1 MENHAKVR
9 RALGSLSVYAALL
22 MYALGCGGGG
32 DGGII
37 MPPPPPPPP
46 PPAGTV
52 VGTVRHVTQNTA
64 IAGAVVSIGSV
75 LATTGVDGAFT
86 LNNVP
91 AGTATIRCTSPGLAD
106 YTSNITVAAGTTT
119 HDIRLSAQEV
129 FEFFGGAFSLYVPAS
144 VTAVRGIVLALG
156 GPDTRPFADPR
167 RSFNLGTNPPPE
179 LESELMVVGTNYRL
193 LAAREGLA
201 VLGYGNVSVA
211 GGLAA
216 AVWVALEE
224 AAAVASRPELANA
237 PLLIDAISSG
247 TPAAA
252 QLTAQNPSRVAGL
265 ALRVPLSV
273 ADQLSPES
281 GSVPTYVIIA
291 ELDEIVDNNVT
302 VATYQKVRA
311 AGGLWALAEEP
322 GKQHRSHS
330 ASRNAVIL
338 EWFTTILPLRES
350 ATPGGPVRAIAEE
363 SGWLG
368 APVTRVVSSWADYV
382 GDKRAASWFPTRATA
397 ERWRGFT
404 GTQ

>member
-1 MENHAKVR
+1 MV
-9 RALGSLSVYAALL
+9 
-22 MYALGCGGGG
+22 
-32 DGGII
+32 
-37 MPPPPPPPP
+37 
-46 PPAGTV
+46 
-52 VGTVRHVTQNTA
+52 
-64 IAGAVVSIGSV
+64 
-75 LATTGVDGAFT
+75 
-86 LNNVP
+86 
-91 AGTATIRCTSPGLAD
+91 D

-119 HDIRLSAQEV
+119 HDIRLAAQEV

-167 RSFNLGTNPPPE
+167 RSFNLGPDVPPE
-179 LESELMVVGTNYRL
+179 LESELTMVGTNYRL

-211 GGLAA
+211 GGYA
-216 AVWVALEE
+216 AVWVALED

-237 PLLIDAISSG
+237 PLLIDAISGG
-247 TPAAA
+247 TPGAA

-330 ASRNAVIL
+330 ASRNELIL

-350 ATPGGPVRAIAEE
+350 SAPGGPVRAIVEE

-368 APVTRVVSSWADYV
+368 DPVTRIVSSWADYV
-382 GDKRAASWFPTRATA
+382 GDRRAASWFPTQATA